1 MEEADK
7 LLLSTLGQL
16 GLELEEEKV
25 GFLSFARILKYI

>member
-1 MEEADK
+1 MEEADR

-25 GFLSFARILKYI
+25 DLHSNASIIKYI